1 MQNASHIREIFVINS
16 IGGSM
21 KLKEINIKKFKL
33 DKATVTDIVR
43 ASLIAVIISLI
54 AVLILGI
61 IMKFVDIGNAVLLPV
76 NQVIKVLSVLFGCI
90 LGIKCKT
97 RGALK
102 GLIVGL
108 IYTLASILIFWI
120 VNGTLTGNFGLLDA
134 VSGLIVGAVSGII
147 AVNTGKSK
155 I

>member
-1 MQNASHIREIFVINS
+1 
-16 IGGSM
+16 M

-43 ASLIAVIISLI
+43 ASLIAVIISLL

-61 IMKFVDIGNAVLLPV
+61 IMKFVDISDAILLPV
-76 NQVIKVLSVLFGCI
+76 NQVIKVISVLLGCI
-90 LGIKCKT
+90 IGIKCKT

-102 GLIVGL
+102 GLSVGA
-108 IYTLASILIFWI
+108 IYTLASILLFWI
-120 VNGTLTGNFGLLDA
+120 VNGNLGGNFGVVDA
-134 VSGLIVGAVSGII
+134 VSGLITGAVSGII
-147 AVNTGKSK
+147 AVNTGKNK

>member
-1 MQNASHIREIFVINS
+1 
-16 IGGSM
+16 M

-43 ASLIAVIISLI
+43 ASLIAVIISLL

-61 IMKFVDIGNAVLLPV
+61 IMKFVDISDAILLPV
-76 NQVIKVLSVLFGCI
+76 NQVIKVISVLLGCI
-90 LGIKCKT
+90 IGIKCKT

-102 GLIVGL
+102 GLAVGA

-120 VNGTLTGNFGLLDA
+120 VNGNLGGNFGVVDA
-134 VSGLIVGAVSGII
+134 VSGLITGAVSGII
-147 AVNTGKSK
+147 AVNTGKNK

>member
-1 MQNASHIREIFVINS
+1 
-16 IGGSM
+16 M

-43 ASLIAVIISLI
+43 ASLIAIIISLL
-54 AVLILGI
+54 AVLTLGI
-61 IMKFVDIGNAVLLPV
+61 IMKFVDISSTILLPV
-76 NQVIKVLSVLFGCI
+76 NQVIKVISVLLGCI

-102 GLIVGL
+102 GLVVGA

-120 VNGTLTGNFGLLDA
+120 VNGSLTGNFGVVDA
-134 VSGLIVGAVSGII
+134 VSGLIIGAVSGII
-147 AVNTGKSK
+147 AVNTGKNK